1 MYQTTS
7 LIAVLAIS
15 LSAFGVPVFAE
26 GDPAVGAKA
35 FGACASCHSL
45 KPGQHLTGPSLDRIV
60 GRKAGMAEGFIRYSP
75 ALKNSGVVWSDKTL
89 DAWLQDPQKFIPQ
102 NLMVFPGIK
111 DARAREHLI
120 AFLKTPGSKGGAP
133 SAGGMMGGMMGSQ
146 QPENLRQLG
155 PENQVTAV
163 RYCKDSYFVTLAS
176 GETLPFWEFNLRFKT
191 DSSVNGPEKGKPV
204 LIGAGMR
211 GDRAAVVFPRPGD
224 ISKFIKEQC
233 EER

>member
-1 MYQTTS
+1 
-7 LIAVLAIS
+7 
-15 LSAFGVPVFAE
+15 
-26 GDPAVGAKA
+26 
-35 FGACASCHSL
+35 
-45 KPGQHLTGPSLDRIV
+45 
-60 GRKAGMAEGFIRYSP
+60 
-75 ALKNSGVVWSDKTL
+75 
-89 DAWLQDPQKFIPQ
+89 
-102 NLMVFPGIK
+102 
-111 DARAREHLI
+111 
-120 AFLKTPGSKGGAP
+120 
-133 SAGGMMGGMMGSQ
+133 MGGMMGSQ

-176 GETLPFWEFNLRFKT
+176 GETLPYWEFNLRFKT